1 MTTFRMAVLNPESY
15 SIPKNGFHCN
25 SISRIADRLKIW
37 DPGCPQGQK
46 WFHPM
51 SERVIGEGFLPKN
64 ATWWLHSCWIRTQDD
79 IIIVT
84 EPPESLTWLKVE
96 DQGYTWVQKW
106 FHPGGESVK
115 RAKSIT
121 PNFTY
126 DKKGMG
132 TLRVV
137 HTWFP
142 NIWFPDIWFPTLDS
156 ADIWFLGHLIPGFW
170 IPGHLIPFKYRSW
183 TFDTPNPQIK

>member
-1 MTTFRMAVLNPESY
+1 MTTFRMAFLNPESY

-79 IIIVT
+79 IIIAI
-84 EPPESLTWLKVE
+84 EPLESLVGLKLMF
-96 DQGYTWVQKW
+96 W
-106 FHPGGESVK
+106 
-115 RAKSIT
+115 
-121 PNFTY
+121 N
-126 DKKGMG
+126 
-132 TLRVV
+132 
-137 HTWFP
+137 
-142 NIWFPDIWFPTLDS
+142 
-156 ADIWFLGHLIPGFW
+156 IPGVKNIFT
-170 IPGHLIPFKYRSW
+170 PGIKLYLAGVLFPKMLPGDPSATGVNSQKPKSKQRAWPVSYTHLTLPTNREV
-183 TFDTPNPQIK
+183 